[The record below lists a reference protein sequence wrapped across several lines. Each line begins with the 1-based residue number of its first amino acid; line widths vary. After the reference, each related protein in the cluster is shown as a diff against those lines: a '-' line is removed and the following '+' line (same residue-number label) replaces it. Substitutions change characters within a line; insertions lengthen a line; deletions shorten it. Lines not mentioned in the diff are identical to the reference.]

1 MDDIIKK
8 YFENP
13 KKIEAVKPIE
23 EYILLITFDNGE
35 VKKYDM
41 KNELTGV
48 FAVLRNKNKF
58 NQVFINDVG
67 NIAWNIDDSIDSS
80 KNWENQIDLCK
91 DMLYL
96 ESVPV

>member
-48 FAVLRNKNKF
+48 FPI
-58 NQVFINDVG
+58 FIQMVT
-67 NIAWNIDDSIDSS
+67 DSS
-80 KNWENQIDLCK
+80 FFLTGLFDEV
-91 DMLYL
+91 
-96 ESVPV
+96 ETGFF